1 MFTERQTVLGFPEH
15 KLAVSWQ
22 GLPKHLGISVV
33 FASSSDASI
42 ECQSQRCYTLKCTW
56 SFKAILP
63 WLRQPLAQVKT
74 TPYTLSVGILWA
86 LFCTRWSSKC
96 GVQDGIILAWL
107 FPCVV
112 GKLSHLTCWQ
122 EMYQGLLCRKM
133 FSLVDHR
140 LDNGQETYQALDLEK
155 LLHFTANMPEIH
167 WKNVSQSDFFGRNIT
182 IITSARNP
190 TKINETIHFKSLLMW
205 EHVYFTGTSGK
216 SPLLPTKIYLPR
228 KDLLLWS

>member
-167 WKNVSQSDFFGRNIT
+167 WKKCVPVRFLWKKHYNH
-182 IITSARNP
+182 
-190 TKINETIHFKSLLMW
+190 HFCEEPHQNQWNYSL
-205 EHVYFTGTSGK
+205 
-216 SPLLPTKIYLPR
+216 
-228 KDLLLWS
+228 